1 MAYYRVIIIVSK
13 KENFIGSAKK
23 IKHEL
28 NIPCEI
34 LYLEDIIDNTEYIKD
49 TDIIY
54 VLANGKDV
62 YTFIAMI
69 KNKKSYIFN
78 KQFYLENLTKLQ
90 IQQKLKLNNVLVPE
104 ILSKNNKCIKM
115 PVFVKENKQAG
126 IVFQAYTNDTIKL
139 FFSKFDINN
148 FYLEESLNNINDNHR
163 EYKVY
168 YANNKVNYKDNV
180 VINDEKIEL
189 IVKNVAKI
197 LNLDVMSLDLIKFEK
212 KYYIID
218 VNPAAGF
225 YFSSEARKELIK
237 KIGEFL

>member
-1 MAYYRVIIIVSK
+1 MAYYGVIIIVSK

-115 PVFVKENKQAG
+115 PVFVKENK
-126 IVFQAYTNDTIKL
+126 
-139 FFSKFDINN
+139 
-148 FYLEESLNNINDNHR
+148 
-163 EYKVY
+163 
-168 YANNKVNYKDNV
+168 
-180 VINDEKIEL
+180 
-189 IVKNVAKI
+189 
-197 LNLDVMSLDLIKFEK
+197 
-212 KYYIID
+212 
-218 VNPAAGF
+218 
-225 YFSSEARKELIK
+225 
-237 KIGEFL
+237 